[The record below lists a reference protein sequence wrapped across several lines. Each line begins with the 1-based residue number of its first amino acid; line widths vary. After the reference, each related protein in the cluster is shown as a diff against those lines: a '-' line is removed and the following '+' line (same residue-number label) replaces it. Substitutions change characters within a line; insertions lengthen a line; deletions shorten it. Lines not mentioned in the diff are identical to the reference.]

1 MFTLK
6 PTIIRPNVRTQA
18 KKNDSVEPVEAP
30 GRVHPLKKF
39 IMEKFKIEEIDY

>member
-18 KKNDSVEPVEAP
+18 KKNDSVEPVKAP
-30 GRVHPLKKF
+30 GRVHP
-39 IMEKFKIEEIDY
+39 